1 MATATAHDW
10 TAPVTKTRPIGAGK
24 SESFLVVFTAD
35 DAPGNGAI
43 TNNHATHI
51 GKNAHGQ
58 DVYGTTVK
66 LIEDYT
72 NFDSIPNIVRISHGE
87 HITPLFAQPVDPSGV
102 TYPDPDKAVKWF

>member
-1 MATATAHDW
+1 MTTASAHDW

-24 SESFLVVFTAD
+24 SESFLVVFTAVGT
-35 DAPGNGAI
+35 PNNGA
-43 TNNHATHI
+43 TYI

-66 LIEDYT
+66 LIEGYT
-72 NFDSIPNIVRISHGE
+72 NFDSIPNILRIAHGDGL
-87 HITPLFAQPVDPSGV
+87 TPVYAQPADPSGA